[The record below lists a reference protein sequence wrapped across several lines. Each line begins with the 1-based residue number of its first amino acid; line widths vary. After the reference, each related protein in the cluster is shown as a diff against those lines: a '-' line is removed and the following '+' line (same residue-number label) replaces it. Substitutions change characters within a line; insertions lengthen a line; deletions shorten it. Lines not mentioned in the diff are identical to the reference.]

1 MSCRTALSAFSV
13 AAVVL
18 STAPAYAQEATGSST
33 TVAAQAE
40 AATQDDGSFVEK
52 GKSWAERTQ
61 IIERLNGDV
70 DGWYPRLGG
79 MTRGGGFAI
88 GPGYRR
94 HLGPV
99 LVDLSAGISTKA
111 YKAAD
116 VKVRWLNAFDE
127 RVELWT
133 NYRFEDFP
141 QEDFF
146 GMGPDS
152 SLDARTSYDF
162 DSSEVTVLGLVKPL
176 RWLHLGTQLGYM
188 SPEIGPGTDR
198 NFPSIETMFTD
209 GGAPGLA
216 AQPNFL
222 HTTFFTDVDY
232 RDQRGRPRDGGFYH
246 VSFGIWDDRTLQQY
260 DFRRFDMNASQ
271 WFPFDANKAHVI
283 MGRFG
288 ASYVNNE
295 TGERRSEERRV
306 GKECRSR
313 RSTEY

>member
-61 IIERLNGDV
+61 IIERLNGDI

-88 GPGYRR
+88 GPGYRT
-94 HLGPV
+94 HLGNV
-99 LVDLSAGISTKA
+99 LVDLSAGISVKS
-111 YKAAD
+111 YKSAD
-116 VKVRWLNAFDE
+116 VKVRWLQAFDE
-127 RVELWT
+127 RVEIWT

-146 GMGPDS
+146 GIGPDS

-162 DSSEVTVLGLVKPL
+162 DSSDFSILGVVKPI
-176 RWLHLGTQLGYM
+176 RWVSLGTRLGYM

-198 NFPSIETMFTD
+198 NYPSLEQIFSDLEASGLIE
-209 GGAPGLA
+209 
-216 AQPNFL
+216 QPNFV
-222 HTTFFTDVDY
+222 HTTFFADIDY
-232 RDQRGRPRDGGFYH
+232 RDQ
-246 VSFGIWDDRTLQQY
+246 
-260 DFRRFDMNASQ
+260 
-271 WFPFDANKAHVI
+271 
-283 MGRFG
+283 
-288 ASYVNNE
+288 
-295 TGERRSEERRV
+295 
-306 GKECRSR
+306 
-313 RSTEY
+313 